1 MDSQKRTIVKTLTWR
16 VVATVVVIFVTY
28 YYTDSWGI
36 ALTAGFASA
45 VIKTVLYYI
54 HERLWNKSN
63 YGRELKKVR

>member
-1 MDSQKRTIVKTLTWR
+1 M
-16 VVATVVVIFVTY
+16 ATVVVIFVTY